1 MYIESVPNRHS
12 PPAIL
17 LRESYREAGK
27 VRKRTLANLSKWP
40 PVVVE
45 GLRILLKG
53 GTAVADLTTAFDI
66 TRSRPHGHV
75 AAVLGTL
82 RKLRLDRTLAATA
95 SPERER
101 AIALIVARIL
111 APGSKLATARGLA
124 ADTAR
129 DSLAEMLGIESVD
142 EDELYAAMD
151 WLLERQGTIETRLAR
166 RHLSDGALVL
176 YDLTSTYFEGRCCP
190 LAKRGYSRDGRRD
203 KLQIVFGLLCNR
215 EGCPVA
221 VEVFDGN
228 TADPNTVGV
237 HIEKLRR
244 RFALSRVVLVGDRGM
259 LTEARIR
266 EELAPAGFDWISALR
281 APAIRELMSSGAVQR
296 SMFDETD
303 LAEIRCD
310 AYPGER
316 LIVCRNERLA
326 EERARKREALL
337 QATEALLAPIAG
349 ATQREKRRLSGKE
362 KIAMRVGKVIGKYKM
377 AKHFEL
383 DITETAFAYHRKADA
398 IAAEAA
404 LDGLYIVRTSV
415 PATELDAEHTVRA
428 YKGLSVVERA
438 FRSLKTVDLKVRPIY
453 HYAGARVRAH
463 VFLCMLA
470 YYVEWHMRQRL
481 KPLLFDD
488 EEPDVAEAARPSVVA
503 PAEVS
508 PSAQD
513 KARPK
518 RAFATVLNEMLPAG
532 AQSTR
537 NGLGHGA
544 VVVAASHQ
552 LHQHVEPQ
560 RDVGS
565 WSRREESGGAGV
577 GAPAVGQDQ
586 LGSRVDGC
594 DGVSGGGRP
603 TRAAHAARLWPRG
616 VWLHD
621 LHREQRTVA

>member
-1 MYIESVPNRHS
+1 MYIESVPNRNS

-17 LRESYREAGK
+17 LRESYRDAGK

-40 PVVVE
+40 PALVE
-45 GLRILLKG
+45 GLRVLLKG

-66 TRSRPHGHV
+66 VRSRPHGHV
-75 AAVLGTL
+75 AAVLGTV
-82 RKLRLDRTLAATA
+82 RKLRLDRLIASAP

-129 DSLAEMLGIESVD
+129 DSLAEELGIEHVD

-151 WLLERQGTIETRLAR
+151 WLLERQSVIEQRLAK

-176 YDLTSTYFEGRCCP
+176 YDLTSTYLEGRCCP
-190 LAKRGYSRDGRRD
+190 LAKRGYSRDGKRG

-215 EGCPVA
+215 EGCPIA
-221 VEVFDGN
+221 VEVFEGH
-228 TADPNTVGV
+228 TADPRTVGV
-237 HIEKLRR
+237 QLDKLRR
-244 RFALSRVVLVGDRGM
+244 RFGLERVVLVGDRGM

-266 EELAPAGFDWISALR
+266 EEVAPAGLDWVTTLR
-281 APAIRELMSSGAVQR
+281 APAIRALVSSGAVQR
-296 SMFDETD
+296 SMFDDAD
-303 LAEIRCD
+303 LAEIRSP

-326 EERARKREALL
+326 EERTHKREALL
-337 QATEALLAPIAG
+337 QATEALLAPIVA
-349 ATQREKRRLSGKE
+349 ATVREKRRLKGKE
-362 KIAMRVGKVIGKYKM
+362 KIALRVGKVIGKYKM

-383 DITETAFAYHRKADA
+383 DITDSAFAWRRNTEA

-415 PATELDAEHTVRA
+415 PAAELDAEQTVRA

-453 HYAGARVRAH
+453 HYAASRVRAH
-463 VFLCMLA
+463 VLLCMLA

-488 EEPDVAEAARPSVVA
+488 EDPEQAQAARPSVVA
-503 PAEVS
+503 RAEVS
-508 PSAQD
+508 PGAQD
-513 KARPK
+513 KARSK
-518 RAFATVLNEMLPAG
+518 RTASGESVHSFRTLLDNLATITKNRVVAPLAG
-532 AQSTR
+532 A
-537 NGLGHGA
+537 
-544 VVVAASHQ
+544 
-552 LHQHVEPQ
+552 EPF
-560 RDVGS
+560 D
-565 WSRREESGGAGV
+565 
-577 GAPAVGQDQ
+577 
-586 LGSRVDGC
+586 LIT
-594 DGVSGGGRP
+594 RP
-603 TRAAHAARLWPRG
+603 TAQQRKAFKLLGVRL
-616 VWLHD
+616 
-621 LHREQRTVA
+621 ERTQ

>member
-1 MYIESVPNRHS
+1 MYIESVPNRNS

-17 LRESYREAGK
+17 LRESYRDAGK

-40 PVVVE
+40 PALVE
-45 GLRILLKG
+45 GLRVLLKG

-66 TRSRPHGHV
+66 VRSRPHGHV
-75 AAVLGTL
+75 AAVLGTV
-82 RKLRLDRTLAATA
+82 RKLRLDRLIASAP

-129 DSLAEMLGIESVD
+129 DSLAEELGIEHVD

-151 WLLERQGTIETRLAR
+151 WLLERQGVIEQRLAK

-176 YDLTSTYFEGRCCP
+176 YDLTSTYLEGRCCP
-190 LAKRGYSRDGRRD
+190 LAKRGYSRDGKRG

-215 EGCPVA
+215 EGCPIA
-221 VEVFDGN
+221 VEVFEGH
-228 TADPNTVGV
+228 TADPRTVGTQLD
-237 HIEKLRR
+237 KLRR
-244 RFALSRVVLVGDRGM
+244 RFGLERVVLVGDRGM

-266 EELAPAGFDWISALR
+266 EEVAPAGLDWITTLR
-281 APAIRELMSSGAVQR
+281 APAIRALVSSGAVQR
-296 SMFDETD
+296 SMFDDTD
-303 LAEIRCD
+303 LAEIRSP

-326 EERARKREALL
+326 EERTHKREALL
-337 QATEALLAPIAG
+337 QATEALLAPIVA
-349 ATQREKRRLSGKE
+349 ATVRNKRRLKGKE
-362 KIAMRVGKVIGKYKM
+362 KIALRVGKVIGKYKM

-383 DITETAFAYHRKADA
+383 DITDSAFAWRRNTEA

-415 PATELDAEHTVRA
+415 PAAELDAEQTVRA
-428 YKGLSVVERA
+428 YKGLSAVERA

-453 HYAGARVRAH
+453 HYAASRVRTH

-488 EEPDVAEAARPSVVA
+488 EDPEEAQAARPSVVA
-503 PAEVS
+503 RAEVS
-508 PSAQD
+508 PGAQD
-513 KARPK
+513 KARSK
-518 RAFATVLNEMLPAG
+518 RTASGESVHSLRTLLDNLATITKNRVVAPLAG
-532 AQSTR
+532 A
-537 NGLGHGA
+537 
-544 VVVAASHQ
+544 
-552 LHQHVEPQ
+552 EPF
-560 RDVGS
+560 D
-565 WSRREESGGAGV
+565 
-577 GAPAVGQDQ
+577 
-586 LGSRVDGC
+586 LIT
-594 DGVSGGGRP
+594 RP
-603 TRAAHAARLWPRG
+603 TAQQRKAFKLLGVRL
-616 VWLHD
+616 
-621 LHREQRTVA
+621 ERTQ